1 MAASYAVKDAELW
14 YVLCKLTACG
24 PVITGGKPASADAFR
39 HGYGRASSCQ
49 SSPVQLDRSPAHA
62 IAGVIADVDER
73 CGADGALLRASVQ
86 IFYD

>member
-1 MAASYAVKDAELW
+1 MKDAELG

-24 PVITGGKPASADAFR
+24 PVVAGGKPASADAFR
-39 HGYGRASSCQ
+39 HGYGRVSSCQ
-49 SSPVQLDRSPAHA
+49 SSHVQLDSGPAHA

-86 IFYD
+86 TFYE